1 MPKDMIIWFVGIWFT
16 VFLVLGQAVATCLLG
31 AGIVGIVLWVGP
43 GVLNGIVPQ
52 DVFYTASS
60 YTLSIIPLYLFMAQ
74 LLLKGGVILDLFR
87 VGHRLAGYRRFPLG
101 VATLLTGGMLGSV
114 SGSGTA
120 SAAAL
125 ATLAGPELERV
136 GYTKNFAVGLS
147 AVAGSLSVIIPP
159 SLLIMIYGSMT
170 TVPIGHLF
178 MGSVGPALLC
188 ILVYVGC
195 LYIFGEVRPG
205 AIDGMKGDVTEEED
219 PTAVRRSFAAFAFVL
234 VLMSVVFG
242 GIYGGVVT
250 VGEAGALGAFVAF
263 IGMIAMRRVGPKEI
277 FASLYDSVKVTAMI
291 VMLIVAAQI
300 FSRFLSFSRLPT
312 ELLILA
318 GPLIDNPTMLIVVL
332 MAGLFIAGMVL
343 EEVTVIVLSIPI
355 ILPMIQ
361 AAQVDTI
368 WFGVMACFVI
378 SLGLLT
384 PPVGLVAFSAA
395 TAAKIPVGPVFRP
408 VMIFS
413 SVSAFVVTGAMIL
426 FPGLATWLPSRLN

>member
-1 MPKDMIIWFVGIWFT
+1 MPKDLIIWFVAAWFT

-31 AGIVGIVLWVGP
+31 AGIVGIVLWQGA

-52 DVFYTASS
+52 DIFYTASS
-60 YTLSIIPLYLFMAQ
+60 YTLSIIPLYLLMAQ

-136 GYTKNFAVGLS
+136 GYTKTFAVSLS
-147 AVAGSLSVIIPP
+147 AIAGSLSVIIPP
-159 SLLIMIYGSMT
+159 SLLIMIYGSLT

-178 MGSVGPALLC
+178 IGSIGPAALC
-188 ILVYVGC
+188 ILVYVVC
-195 LYIFGEVRPG
+195 LALFGEVRPD
-205 AIDGMKGDVTEEED
+205 AVDGKAGDEVED
-219 PTAVRRSFAAFAFVL
+219 PAAFRRSLSAFIFVIL
-234 VLMSVVFG
+234 LMTVVFG
-242 GIYGGVVT
+242 GIYGGAVT
-250 VGEAGALGAFVAF
+250 VGEAGALGAFAAF
-263 IGMIAMRRVGPKEI
+263 VGMIAMRRVSMSDI
-277 FASLYDSVKVTAMI
+277 FAALYDSVKVTAMI
-291 VMLIVAAQI
+291 IMLIIAAQI

-318 GPLIDNPTMLIVVL
+318 GPLIENPTMLIVVL
-332 MAGLFIAGMVL
+332 MAGLFVAGMML
-343 EEVTVIVLSIPI
+343 EEVTVIVLAIPI
-355 ILPMIQ
+355 ILPMIE
-361 AAQVDTI
+361 AAQIDTI

-395 TAAKIPVGPVFRP
+395 TAARVPVGPVFKP
-408 VMIFS
+408 AMVFS
-413 SVSAFVVTGAMIL
+413 SVAALIVTGAMIF
-426 FPGLATWLPSRLN
+426 FPGLATWLPSHLN